1 MIFFVRF
8 PPHSDLSAEA
18 IEEIV
23 QSCLGRSGSVIGA
36 SEGAVDVELYDANP
50 AVALAAL
57 AAELRAAG
65 LPPSTMID
73 IPSRGLRLGIHEV

>member
-8 PPHSDLSAEA
+8 PPHSDLPAEA

-23 QSCLGRSGSVIGA
+23 LSCLGRSGSVIGA
-36 SEGAVDVELYDANP
+36 SEDAIDVELSDSEP
-50 AVALAAL
+50 AAALAVL

-65 LPPSTMID
+65 APASTMID

>member
-8 PPHSDLSAEA
+8 PPDTDLSAEA

-36 SEGAVDVELYDANP
+36 SEGAIDVELSDANP
-50 AVALAAL
+50 AAALAVL

-65 LPPSTMID
+65 VPPSTMID

>member
-8 PPHSDLSAEA
+8 PPDSDLPAEA

-36 SEGAVDVELYDANP
+36 SEGAIDVEMSDTNP
-50 AVALAAL
+50 AAALAVL

-65 LPPSTMID
+65 LPPSAMID

>member
-8 PPHSDLSAEA
+8 PPHSDLPAEA

-23 QSCLGRSGSVIGA
+23 LSCLGRSGSVIGA
-36 SEGAVDVELYDANP
+36 SEDAIDVELSDSEP
-50 AVALAAL
+50 AAALAVL

-65 LPPSTMID
+65 APAATMID

>member
-8 PPHSDLSAEA
+8 PLDSDLPAEA

-36 SEGAVDVELYDANP
+36 SEGAIDVEMSDTNP
-50 AVALAAL
+50 AAALAVL

>member
-8 PPHSDLSAEA
+8 PPHADLPAEA

-36 SEGAVDVELYDANP
+36 SEGAIDVELSDANP
-50 AVALAAL
+50 AEALAVL

-65 LPPSTMID
+65 LPASTMID

>member
-1 MIFFVRF
+1 VIFFVRF
-8 PPHSDLSAEA
+8 PPHADLSAEA

-36 SEGAVDVELYDANP
+36 SEGAIDVELSDENP
-50 AVALAAL
+50 AAALAVL

-65 LPPSTMID
+65 VPSSTIID

>member
-8 PPHSDLSAEA
+8 PPHADLSAEA

-36 SEGAVDVELYDANP
+36 SEGAIDVELSDESP
-50 AVALAAL
+50 AAALAVL

-65 LPPSTMID
+65 VPSSTIID

>member
-8 PPHSDLSAEA
+8 APQTDLSAEA

-36 SEGAVDVELYDANP
+36 SEGAIDVELSDANP
-50 AVALAAL
+50 AAALAVL
-57 AAELRAAG
+57 AAELRGAG

>member
-8 PPHSDLSAEA
+8 PPHADLSAEA

-36 SEGAVDVELYDANP
+36 SEGAIDVELSDENP
-50 AVALAAL
+50 AAALAVL

-65 LPPSTMID
+65 VPSSTIID